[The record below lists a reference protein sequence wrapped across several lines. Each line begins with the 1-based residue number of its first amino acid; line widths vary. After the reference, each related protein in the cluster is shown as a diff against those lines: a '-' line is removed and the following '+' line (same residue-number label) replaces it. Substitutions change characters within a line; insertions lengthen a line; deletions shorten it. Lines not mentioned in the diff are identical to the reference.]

1 MTIVLGLLVLLAGCA
16 LTPTYTNTRADVGAR
31 PEHYEQTI
39 RDHLRVTL
47 KDPYSVQDFSVSE
60 PELTACS
67 IAPGHPF
74 YGWRVATQYNAKNA
88 YGAYVGLQ
96 QSFYWFHGE
105 RLKLITADLRT
116 CPEGW

>member
-1 MTIVLGLLVLLAGCA
+1 MKIVFGLLLFLVSCVA
-16 LTPTYTNTRADVGAR
+16 TPRYTNTRADVGAK

-39 RDHLRVTL
+39 REYLRVTL

-67 IAPGHPF
+67 IAPGSPF
-74 YGWRVATQYNAKNA
+74 YGWRVATQYNAKNS
-88 YGAYVGLQ
+88 YGAYVGLRQ
-96 QSFYWFHGE
+96 YFYWFHGE
-105 RLKLITADLRT
+105 QVKLITTDLSI